1 MENIDLNNLDILEK
15 DHNIRNAQY
24 FFFGLEMQQIPT
36 ALLKINRLLNHINFQ
51 RIIEL
56 GTGKGGLSLLL
67 SIWADLR
74 KKEFYSFDVLNFLQ
88 YPYKINFF
96 QGDILN
102 EEKNIQKIKDLIAAP
117 GRVMV
122 LCDAHKSIEYNIYAS
137 SLKSGDFIL
146 THDYSPNLNVFETE
160 VKNKLWNHF
169 ENCYEK
175 IEEETKKN
183 NIKINDYMLDCVWSI
198 GIKE

>member
-1 MENIDLNNLDILEK
+1 MNLFELDLIEKNYNIE
-15 DHNIRNAQY
+15 NAQY
-24 FFFGLEMQQIPT
+24 FFFGLEMQQIPS

-51 RIIEL
+51 RVIEI

-96 QGDILN
+96 QGDILDN
-102 EEKNIQKIKDLIAAP
+102 KDNINKIKTLITAP
-117 GRVMV
+117 GRTMV

-146 THDYSPNLNVFETE
+146 THDFSPNLNIFETE

-175 IEEETKKN
+175 IKEETEKN
-183 NIKINDYMLDCVWSI
+183 NIDMNDYMLDCVWSV
-198 GIKE
+198 GIKK